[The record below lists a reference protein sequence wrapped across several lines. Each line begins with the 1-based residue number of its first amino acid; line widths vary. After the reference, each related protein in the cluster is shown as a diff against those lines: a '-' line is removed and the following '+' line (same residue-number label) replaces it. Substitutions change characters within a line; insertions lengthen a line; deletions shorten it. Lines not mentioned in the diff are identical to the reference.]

1 MPTAIR
7 RLLSLLILVFPILL
21 TAQRPTIEDFT
32 MSGDTYLL
40 GDECFRLTDEEDYS
54 SGSIWYKQPISL
66 LSPFNIE
73 LTIMAGCQDGDG
85 ADGMVFMF
93 ANRPNRT
100 GYRGEG
106 IGFAGLS
113 PSLGIEIDTWRN
125 YHLYDPAEDHLAFL
139 VNGRVGHFSDDA
151 TPTVIPNLEDC
162 QRHKFAVR
170 WKPDYQSVVVEID
183 GEPVM
188 IGSFDL
194 VNSIFRGSDVVY
206 WGMSAATGR
215 YNNYHEVCFDR
226 LSYNEKPTPWWDLSL
241 PFLQEQKMTL
251 LASSK

>member
-1 MPTAIR
+1 MPIAFR
-7 RLLSLLILVFPILL
+7 CLLSFSLFIFPLLIA
-21 TAQRPTIEDFT
+21 AQRPTIEDFT

-40 GDECFRLTDEEDYS
+40 GDECFRLTEEEDYS
-54 SGSIWYKQPISL
+54 SGSIWYKRPISL
-66 LSPFNIE
+66 LKPFSIE

-93 ANRPNRT
+93 TNRPNRT

-139 VNGRVGHFSDDA
+139 VNGRVGHFSDDS
-151 TPTVIPNLEDC
+151 TPTIIPNLEDC
-162 QRHKFAVR
+162 QRHKFTVR
-170 WKPDYQSVVVEID
+170 WKPEYQSLVVEID
-183 GEPVM
+183 GQPVM

-194 VNSIFRGSDVVY
+194 VNTIFRGTDVVY
-206 WGMSAATGR
+206 WGVSAATGR

-226 LSYNEKPTPWWDLSL
+226 LSYQAQPKPWWDMSM
-241 PFLQEQKMTL
+241 PFLQFHNKIL
-251 LASSK
+251 LASRE